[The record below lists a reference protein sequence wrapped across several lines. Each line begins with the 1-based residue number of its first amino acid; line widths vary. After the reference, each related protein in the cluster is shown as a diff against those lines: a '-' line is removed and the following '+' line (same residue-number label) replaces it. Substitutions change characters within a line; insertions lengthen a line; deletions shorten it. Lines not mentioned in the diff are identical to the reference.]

1 MLNHRTLMFVE
12 PSFSDNV
19 SHYTTILILPHIT
32 RLDLCLLEFCKLEG
46 DEEQTC
52 KTSSRTS
59 KLQWTPPRCDTNSE
73 YPNANDK
80 ACSAHIDKIISIDY
94 TSHDRNSQRNVGRI
108 LIHITFDSMERFVW
122 SWTPMLVRCLI
133 CVQDL
138 LISFCRACSKV
149 VFDNE

>member
-1 MLNHRTLMFVE
+1 MLNPRTLMFDE
-12 PSFSDNV
+12 PSISYNV

-32 RLDLCLLEFCKLEG
+32 RLDLCYLEFLKLEG

-80 ACSAHIDKIISIDY
+80 ACSAHIDKIIRIDY
-94 TSHDRNSQRNVGRI
+94 TSHNRYSQRNVGRT
-108 LIHITFDSMERFVW
+108 LIHRTFCLELDPNACPLLDLCTRFVNFF
-122 SWTPMLVRCLI
+122 PLAVHAQR
-133 CVQDL
+133 
-138 LISFCRACSKV
+138 
-149 VFDNE
+149 